1 MSDAADNTARRQ
13 RGRPWPKGTSG
24 NPKGPGTGSRNRAS
38 LLLDRM
44 AEGEAEAVL
53 RSVLAAAKAGDMA
66 AAKVLLDRVWP
77 ARKGRPMRFALPA
90 LESLADV
97 PRATAAIAAAVA
109 AGELTTDEA
118 AGLAGVL
125 AAHVRAAEV
134 ADLEARIAAL
144 EAVQPQGN
152 RR

>member
-1 MSDAADNTARRQ
+1 MSEGPETT
-13 RGRPWPKGTSG
+13 RGEQGRWRAGRSG
-24 NPKGPGTGSRNRAS
+24 NPKGRPPGSRHRA
-38 LLLDRM
+38 LVALDAIGAEGAERVLGRVVAM
-44 AEGEAEAVL
+44 AEQ
-53 RSVLAAAKAGDMA
+53 GDMA
-66 AAKVLLDRVWP
+66 AARIVLDRCWPIRRGRP
-77 ARKGRPMRFALPA
+77 ARFPLPP

-109 AGELTTDEA
+109 AGELTSDEA

-125 AAHVRAAEV
+125 AAHVRAAEA

-144 EAVQPQGN
+144 EAAQPHGGG